1 MQKRTH
7 NPNAL
12 SDAHEAVVK
21 VTNQLSRGLIT
32 KDEAD
37 TEFLYILIELKNA
50 TLHAAWRGYVHPS
63 PHHDPEYAYQYVYNS

>member
-37 TEFLYILIELKNA
+37 TEFLYILLELKNA
-50 TLHAAWRGYVHPS
+50 TLHAAWRGHVHPS
-63 PHHDPEYAYQYVYNS
+63 PHHDLCNS